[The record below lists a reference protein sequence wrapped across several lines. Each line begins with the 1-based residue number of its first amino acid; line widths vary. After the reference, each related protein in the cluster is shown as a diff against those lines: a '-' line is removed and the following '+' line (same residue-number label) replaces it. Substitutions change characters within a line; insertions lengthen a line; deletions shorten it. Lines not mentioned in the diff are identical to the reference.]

1 MKSFS
6 GGNQL
11 SLRPLLIIG
20 LFLLI
25 AGLAFVAS
33 QRQLMLVLLLP
44 LGVGSVL
51 MFVRWPPLGLLVA
64 ALAGMMV
71 PFLGPSGLNVT
82 MMLVALLLGL
92 WLLDIAIGQR
102 QIQFAAASPAVLP
115 PTTATKSRPALL
127 IPSGQRCL
135 HSYCEN

>member
-1 MKSFS
+1 MMKSFS

-51 MFVRWPPLGLLVA
+51 MFVR
-64 ALAGMMV
+64 
-71 PFLGPSGLNVT
+71 
-82 MMLVALLLGL
+82 
-92 WLLDIAIGQR
+92 
-102 QIQFAAASPAVLP
+102 
-115 PTTATKSRPALL
+115 
-127 IPSGQRCL
+127 
-135 HSYCEN
+135 